1 MALYVGVDLHRDYS
15 MVTVL
20 GARGKPLRQLRL
32 RNDNLGDFLASLRE
46 KPAVVLEACR
56 NWAYPVELME
66 PYARQ
71 VVLAHP
77 KKTKAI
83 ASAKIKTDRIDSE
96 TLARLLRSDLVP
108 TSYIPPQE
116 IRDLRDLL
124 RHRAGLVRLRTRVK
138 NRVHVVL
145 SRYGLISPF
154 SYLFGVAGRRWLR
167 ALSGLR
173 PTHREMLDR
182 YLRVM
187 GALEADITP
196 LSEETEALVE
206 DDTEAQLLGTI
217 PGIGRYSALLILADI
232 GEPGRF
238 PDPKHLASY
247 AGLVPS
253 VRASGGAHPPGEGSL
268 MRVPPGCVGSSSR
281 RRPRRSGAR
290 PGWPLSTSWR
300 AAAVPRRRRW
310 RSPMNSWLSSGI
322 CSIPGNLT
330 RSAFANRDSGHP
342 GETLVQPRPTY

>member
-20 GARGKPLRQLRL
+20 GARGKPLRQVRL

-46 KPAVVLEACR
+46 KPAVVLEATR

-66 PYARQ
+66 PHARQ

-83 ASAKIKTDRIDSE
+83 ASAKIKTDKIDSE

-145 SRYGLISPF
+145 GRYGLVSPF
-154 SYLFGVAGRRWLR
+154 SDLFGVAGRRWLR

-182 YLRVM
+182 YLRVIE
-187 GALEADITP
+187 ALEAEITP
-196 LSEETEALVE
+196 LSEEIEGLVA
-206 DDTEAQLLGTI
+206 DDTEAQLLCTI
-217 PGIGRYSALLILADI
+217 PGIGRYSALLVLAEI
-232 GEPGRF
+232 GESSRF

-253 VRASGGAHPPGEGSL
+253 VRASGGRTHLGGITHEGSAWL
-268 MRVPPGCVGSSSR
+268 RWILIQAAPKAVRGSPRLASLYQRMAR
-281 RRPRRSGAR
+281 RRGPQKAKVAVAHELLVIIWHMLHSKQPYQERSR
-290 PGWPLSTSWR
+290 K
-300 AAAVPRRRRW
+300 
-310 RSPMNSWLSSGI
+310 
-322 CSIPGNLT
+322 
-330 RSAFANRDSGHP
+330 HH
-342 GETLVQPRPTY
+342 